1 MFFNQLN
8 GWPSM
13 RYVVGVEE
21 GRVNCRAGHL
31 EQLSDSF
38 QFEHQAN
45 TTT

>member
-1 MFFNQLN
+1 M

-21 GRVNCRAGHL
+21 ERVNCRAAHL

-38 QFEHQAN
+38 QFEHDVAKESRSS
-45 TTT
+45 